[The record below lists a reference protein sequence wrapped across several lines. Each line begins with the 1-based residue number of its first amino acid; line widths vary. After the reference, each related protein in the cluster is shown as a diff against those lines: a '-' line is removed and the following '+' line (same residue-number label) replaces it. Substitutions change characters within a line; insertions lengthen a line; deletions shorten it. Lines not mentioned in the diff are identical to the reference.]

1 MALPDLLDDGVW
13 GCDLELRGGG
23 DTREEK
29 VTAKY
34 TLNGAYKV
42 ITNTGFYLNKMID
55 LLQAVFQINLNI

>member
-1 MALPDLLDDGVW
+1 MMALPDLLDDGVW

-34 TLNGAYKV
+34 TLNGAYTA
-42 ITNTGFYLNKMID
+42 ITHTGFYLNKW
-55 LLQAVFQINLNI
+55 LTCFKLYFK